1 MIHDPMLVDLALTAG
16 QIRQEDYDAY
26 VSHRDQWAEQVFFRL
41 GPEGC
46 LEQLKSLSRCRGVN
60 WTSELES
67 RYRRVSTLDLARSA
81 LLSLILEVLP
91 PREGSRIG
99 SGDFLL
105 A

>member
-1 MIHDPMLVDLALTAG
+1 MLLDLAQTVG
-16 QIRQEDYDAY
+16 QIRMEDYDAY

-46 LEQLKSLSRCRGVN
+46 LEQLKSLSRCRGIS

-67 RYRRVSTLDLARSA
+67 SYRRASTLDLARSA

-91 PREGSRIG
+91 PWQSSRIG